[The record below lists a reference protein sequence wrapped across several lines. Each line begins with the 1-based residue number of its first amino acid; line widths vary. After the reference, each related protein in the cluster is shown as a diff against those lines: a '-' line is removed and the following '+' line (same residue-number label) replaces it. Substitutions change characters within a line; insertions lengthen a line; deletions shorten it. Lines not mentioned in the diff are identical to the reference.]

1 MSMKRAGRLPSAAQS
16 SIADKMAVQSGKLG
30 FHGKHFQVAGHD
42 LHLVHQP
49 QDRLNAVLQ
58 LIAAAQKSIH
68 MFFYMFCADETGRQV
83 RDALIA
89 AATRGGNSR
98 RARPIDYRQF
108 WINAGEQSIFRR
120 FA

>member
-1 MSMKRAGRLPSAAQS
+1 MKRAGRLPCAAQS
-16 SIADKMAVQSGKLG
+16 GIASNMTVQSGKPG
-30 FHGKHFQVAGHD
+30 FPGTHFQVAGHD
-42 LHLVHQP
+42 LHLVYQP

-58 LIAAAQKSIH
+58 LIAVAQKSIH

-89 AATRGGNSR
+89 AAKRGVHV
-98 RARPIDYRQF
+98 
-108 WINAGEQSIFRR
+108 QSILRR